1 MVGKYESKGLLIMSK
16 FYAVMNILM
25 CSALILVAMML
36 MHFNGLFDVILI
48 IINSV
53 NIGFTLGSLYM
64 SKRR

>member
-1 MVGKYESKGLLIMSK
+1 MSK
-16 FYAVMNILM
+16 FYAVINILM
-25 CSALILVAMML
+25 CCGLILVAMML

-64 SKRR
+64 SKRRH

>member
-1 MVGKYESKGLLIMSK
+1 MVRKYESKGLLIMSK

-25 CSALILVAMML
+25 CCGLILVALML

>member
-1 MVGKYESKGLLIMSK
+1 MSK
-16 FYAVMNILM
+16 FYAIINILM
-25 CSALILVAMML
+25 CSALILFAMML